1 MWYMKLIETNL
12 VPDWLLRAAIRT
24 IIETSTR
31 QRYRISREDREAERL
46 ALLDRLR
53 QSPIAVDADE
63 ANRQHY
69 EVPAEFFHLVLGA
82 RKKYSCCYW
91 PEGVHLLDQAEDA
104 MLQLTCE
111 RAQLEDGMNILD
123 LGCGWGS
130 FCIWVAEHYP
140 NSRVLAVSNS
150 RTQKEYIDA
159 QCRQRNIRTV
169 ETLTADVTHLQLD
182 RRFDRIVSIEM
193 FEHMKN
199 YEWLMS
205 NLADC
210 LKPGGKLFVHIFS
223 HREFAYEYD
232 ASNPTDWMAQ
242 TFFTGGLM
250 PSDDLLLH
258 FQRDLILSGHWRM
271 SGQHYAR
278 TLHAWLNQLDRRELE
293 VRKVLAGAYGL
304 EKETLWLVNW
314 RLFFMAC
321 EETWNL
327 RHGEEYLV
335 SHYLFDK
342 RQQ

>member
-1 MWYMKLIETNL
+1 MWYMKLVESNL
-12 VPDWLLRAAIRT
+12 LPDWLIRMAIRAT
-24 IIETSTR
+24 IEQSTR
-31 QRYRISREDREAERL
+31 RKYRASREDREAERL

-53 QSPIAVDADE
+53 QSPIAVDADQ

-69 EVPAEFFHLVLGA
+69 EVPAEFFQLVLGA
-82 RKKYSCCYW
+82 RQKYSCCYW
-91 PEGVHLLDQAEDA
+91 SRGVNSLDQAEEA

-111 RAQLEDGMNILD
+111 RAQLMDGLDILD

-130 FCIWVAEHYP
+130 FCLWAAERYP
-140 NSRVLAVSNS
+140 NSRVVAVSNS

-169 ETLTADVTHLQLD
+169 ETITADVTHLQLD

-199 YEWLMS
+199 YEQLMS

-232 ASNPTDWMAQ
+232 AANPNNWMAR

-258 FQRDLILSGHWRM
+258 FQRDLVLSGHWRI
-271 SGQHYAR
+271 SGLHYGR
-278 TLHAWLNQLDRRELE
+278 TLRAWLDKLDRHESE
-293 VRKVLAGAYGL
+293 VRKVLAGAYGA
-304 EKETLWLVNW
+304 EKETLWLANW
-314 RLFFMAC
+314 RLFLMAC

-327 RHGEEYLV
+327 RQGDEYLI
-335 SHYLFDK
+335 SHYLFGL
-342 RQQ
+342 RQE